1 MATII
6 ARSDEAHIGLLQAK
20 TAKEMFKR
28 LYFSRWIGFTQ
39 QSKMTGE
46 DIPPVAPIVMK
57 KEFASQGMDNMVV
70 PMLKN
75 LTGEPVYGDVQVLNT
90 GESQQLNYL
99 KVYVNQRRKAI
110 QPPARMSNQRV
121 KTLQLI
127 EQARP
132 QMQDWLA
139 RNSEI
144 QIVRA
149 FYEKYNASV
158 STATSSGGLGQTIR
172 YHPNIYAA
180 DSGAVVWSG
189 TVATHVTNIH
199 NANQGLL
206 AGAADDKMSASALYR
221 FMTYCN
227 KKEIMPITVGGYE
240 IRPLLIHENQW
251 AQLLLDP
258 LFRETMNQALPRT
271 LIDNPLLSGM
281 AHIFAKFAIFVREF
295 SVFGLSSTP
304 SALTWGASNPLA
316 GVDAYDTKGAIC
328 FGMGALCGGW
338 ALGPEYSVEET
349 DHGNRKETAV
359 AMIDGFARADYEDV
373 TTAPTSIINKS
384 SAILLTYSPD
394 SVI

>member
-6 ARSDEAHIGLLQAK
+6 QRSDEAHIGLLQAK
-20 TAKEMFKR
+20 TEKEMFKR
-28 LYFSRWIGFTQ
+28 LYFSRWMGFTQ

-57 KEFASQGMDNMVV
+57 KDFASQGMDNMVV

-75 LTGEPVYGDVQVLNT
+75 LSGRPVYGDTQVLNT
-90 GESQQLNYL
+90 GESQRLNYL
-99 KVYVNQRRKAI
+99 KIYLNQRRKAV

-121 KTLQLI
+121 KTLNLI

-139 RNSEI
+139 RDTEV

-149 FYEKYNASV
+149 FYERYSGNV

-180 DSGAVVWSG
+180 DSGAVTWSG
-189 TVATHVTNIH
+189 TVATHVSNIH
-199 NANQGLL
+199 TANQGLL
-206 AGAADDKMSASALYR
+206 AGAADDKMSASALYK

-227 KKEIMPITVGGYE
+227 KKEIVPIVIDGYD

-271 LIDNPLLSGM
+271 LIENPLLSGCS
-281 AHIFAKFAIFVREF
+281 HIFAKFAIFVREF
-295 SVFGLSSTP
+295 SVFGLSSTS
-304 SALTWGASNPLA
+304 SALTWGATYPLE
-316 GVDAYDTKGAIC
+316 GVDSYDTKGAIC
-328 FGMGALCGGW
+328 FGMGALAGAW
-338 ALGPEYSVEET
+338 AFGPEYSVEVT
-349 DHGNRKETAV
+349 DHKNKQETAV
-359 AMIDGFARADYEDV
+359 AMIDGFARADYMDDS
-373 TTAPTSIINKS
+373 TTPTEVINKS
-384 SAILLTYSPD
+384 SALLLTYSPD